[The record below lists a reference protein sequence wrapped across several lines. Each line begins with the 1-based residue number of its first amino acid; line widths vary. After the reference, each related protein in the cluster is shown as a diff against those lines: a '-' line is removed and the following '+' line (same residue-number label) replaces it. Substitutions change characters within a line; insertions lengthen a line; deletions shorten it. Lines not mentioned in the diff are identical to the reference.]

1 MFRVHEERSISIV
14 RLLFCLV
21 QNLATQVIMT
31 GAPHHRG
38 VDDANNAP
46 TPAEAAANGGG
57 QRVLAAPEAHPL
69 RAHWDYLAFLFR
81 RLPALAP
88 EEELERGYRDY
99 LQARSWQAFV
109 ISVSRRLQ
117 LSTECLHQRAAVAR
131 CPLPGAK
138 GLARHLRPM
147 HAHAR
152 LAKRRVLLQTLNLC
166 IVVCKIITSNIRA

>member
-1 MFRVHEERSISIV
+1 MLKQHEERSKQD
-14 RLLFCLV
+14 LLTQDSSWPKTLDM
-21 QNLATQVIMT
+21 ATQVILT

-38 VDDANNAP
+38 VDDANVAP

-99 LQARSWQAFV
+99 LQARSWQAFI

-117 LSTECLHQRAAVAR
+117 L
-131 CPLPGAK
+131 
-138 GLARHLRPM
+138 
-147 HAHAR
+147 
-152 LAKRRVLLQTLNLC
+152 
-166 IVVCKIITSNIRA
+166 